1 MPKIVQHRR
10 GTTSSLGTIL
20 GLAGE
25 IFVDTSLVT
34 IFVHDGITTGGT
46 RLARITD
53 LSVPATSSGLGTV
66 RVDGSSILVTA
77 GTISVN
83 TNFGTS
89 TLTYGGFV
97 GSSVGQTLTIAQ
109 FQTWMGNTSTLRM
122 YGKRFNAASYDYGT
136 ASYNL
141 QYNVDNVNYAG
152 IEFSPQN
159 YINGVAINVGLNGSS
174 QAVIIDGSGR
184 MLKPFTPAF
193 LATAPGSNQ
202 TTAAGGVLNFNTLT
216 NTFAGTNRNSYY
228 NTTTFAF
235 TAPVAGLYE
244 FYVQLYLDVTATQA
258 TKSFTWRKNGAQV
271 SFGNDAAICAF
282 TAINATAI
290 TGNQVFAGR
299 VTFELAVGDY
309 IQVGVRDG
317 NANSVSWYG
326 GHSVFGGFLIG

>member
-1 MPKIVQHRR
+1 MAKIVQHRR
-10 GTTSSLGTIL
+10 GTTSSLLGIL

-34 IFVHDGITTGGT
+34 IFVHDGVTTGGT
-46 RLARITD
+46 RLARMTD
-53 LSVPATSSGLGTV
+53 LAVLATSSNSGTV
-66 RVDGSSILVTA
+66 KVDGTSILVTS

-83 TNFGTS
+83 PNFGTS
-89 TLTYGGFV
+89 TVTYGGFT
-97 GSSVGQTLTIAQ
+97 GSSVGQTVNIAQ
-109 FQTWMGNTSTLRM
+109 FQTWVGNTSTLRL

-152 IEFSPQN
+152 LEFNPQN
-159 YINGVAINVGLNGSS
+159 YINGLAINVGANGSS
-174 QAVIIDGSGR
+174 QAVVIDGSGR

-290 TGNQVFAGR
+290 AGNQVFAGR

>member
-1 MPKIVQHRR
+1 MAKIVQHRR
-10 GTTSSLGTIL
+10 GTTSSLAGIL

-46 RLARITD
+46 RLARMTD

-89 TLTYGGFV
+89 TVTYGGFV

-152 IEFSPQN
+152 LEFSPQN
-159 YINGVAINVGLNGSS
+159 YINGLAINVGLNGSS

-193 LATAPGSNQ
+193 LATGPNSNQ
-202 TTAAGGVLNFNTLT
+202 TTAANAVLNFSTLS
-216 NTFAGTNRNSYY
+216 NAFAGTNRNSYY
-228 NTTTFAF
+228 NVASYAF

-244 FYVQLYLDVTATQA
+244 FYTQVYVA
-258 TKSFTWRKNGAQV
+258 PAGQTVSLAWRKNGAEI
-271 SFGNDAAICAF
+271 SFGND
-282 TAINATAI
+282 TAI
-290 TGNQVFAGR
+290 TGFSNLSATNLAGSVILNGR
-299 VTFELAVGDY
+299 VTFELAAGDFV
-309 IQVGVRDG
+309 QVGVRSG
-317 NANSVSWYG
+317 NPTSVVWYG
-326 GHSVFGGFLIG
+326 GHSIFTGNLIG

>member
-10 GTTSSLGTIL
+10 GTTSSLSSIL

-34 IFVHDGITTGGT
+34 ILVHDGVTTGGT
-46 RLARITD
+46 RLARMTD
-53 LSVPATSSGLGTV
+53 LAVAATSSGLGTV

-89 TLTYGGFV
+89 TVTYGGFV

-122 YGKRFNAASYDYGT
+122 YGKRFNAASYDYST

-141 QYNVDNVNYAG
+141 QYNVDNINYAG
-152 IEFSPQN
+152 LEFNPQN
-159 YINGVAINVGLNGSS
+159 YINGLAINVGANGSS

-193 LATAPGSNQ
+193 VASNNLGFQ
-202 TTAAGGVLNFNTLT
+202 TSNANTVLPFNTLI

-228 NTTTFAF
+228 NASTYAF

-244 FYVQLYLDVTATQA
+244 FYVQVFVYANNLSYQLA
-258 TKSFTWRKNGAQV
+258 WRKNGAEA
-271 SFGNDAAICAF
+271 SYSD
-282 TAINATAI
+282 TALAGVQSINNSPAQI
-290 TGNQVFAGR
+290 TINGR
-299 VTFELAVGDY
+299 VTFELAAGDY
-309 IQVGVRDG
+309 IQVGVRNG
-317 NANSVSWYG
+317 SNNMWWYG
-326 GHSVFGGFLIG
+326 GHSIFTGNLIG

>member
-10 GTTSSLGTIL
+10 GTTSSLSSIL

-34 IFVHDGITTGGT
+34 ILVHDGVTTGGT

-89 TLTYGGFV
+89 TVTYGGFV

-122 YGKRFNAASYDYGT
+122 YGKRFNAASYDYST

-152 IEFSPQN
+152 LEFNPQN

-184 MLKPFTPAF
+184 MMVPLNPAF
-193 LATAPGSNQ
+193 LASNSAGTH
-202 TTAAGGVLNFNTLT
+202 TTNANTVLDFNTAQL
-216 NTFAGTNRNSYY
+216 NRGNNY
-228 NTTTFAF
+228 NTTTYAF
-235 TAPVAGLYE
+235 TAPVAGTYY
-244 FYVQLYLDVTATQA
+244 FYAQIYQQNGATV
-258 TKSFTWRKNGAQV
+258 KSFSWRRNGTEL
-271 SFGNDAAICAF
+271 SYGSD
-282 TAINATAI
+282 TALMGYNATSQTSDSI
-290 TGNQVFAGR
+290 IAGA
-299 VTFELAVGDY
+299 VVLNLAVNDFVQ
-309 IQVGVRDG
+309 IGVRLG
-317 NANSVSWYG
+317 ASNVQWYG
-326 GHSVFGGFLIG
+326 GHSTFFGYLIG

>member
-1 MPKIVQHRR
+1 MAKIVQHRR
-10 GTTSSLGTIL
+10 GTTSSLSTIL

-34 IFVHDGITTGGT
+34 IFVHDGVTTGGT
-46 RLARITD
+46 RLARFNDIA
-53 LSVPATSSGLGTV
+53 VPATSSSLGTV
-66 RVDGSSILVTA
+66 RADGTSILVTS
-77 GTISVN
+77 GVISVN
-83 TNFGTS
+83 PYLQTS
-89 TLTYGGFV
+89 SLTYGGFV
-97 GSSVGQTLTIAQ
+97 GSSVGQTATIAS
-109 FQTWMGNTSTLRM
+109 FQTWVGNTSTLRL

-152 IEFSPQN
+152 LEFNPQN

-193 LATAPGSNQ
+193 LATAPGSTQ
-202 TTAAGGVLNFNTLT
+202 TNAAGTVLNFGTLT

-228 NTTTFAF
+228 NTSTYAF

-244 FYVQLYLDVTATQA
+244 FYVQLYLDVTVTQA

-282 TAINATAI
+282 YATTGLTI
-290 TGNQVFAGR
+290 PGNQVFAGR

>member
-1 MPKIVQHRR
+1 MAKIVQHRR
-10 GTTSSLGTIL
+10 GTTSSLAGIL

-46 RLARITD
+46 RLARMTD

-66 RVDGSSILVTA
+66 RADGSSILVTA

-89 TLTYGGFV
+89 TVTYGGFV

-122 YGKRFNAASYDYGT
+122 YGKRFNAASYDYST

-152 IEFSPQN
+152 LEFNPQN
-159 YINGVAINVGLNGSS
+159 YLNGVAINVGANGSS

-193 LATAPGSNQ
+193 LATNNVGFQTSNAN
-202 TTAAGGVLNFNTLT
+202 TVMPFNTLN
-216 NTFAGTNRNSYY
+216 NTFAGSNRNSYY
-228 NTTTFAF
+228 NTASYAF
-235 TAPVAGLYE
+235 TAPVPGLYE
-244 FYVQLYLDVTATQA
+244 FYVQIWVYTNNLSYQLA
-258 TKSFTWRKNGAQV
+258 WRKNGAEAAY
-271 SFGNDAAICAF
+271 NDTALAALQS
-282 TAINATAI
+282 INSAGTNI
-290 TGNQVFAGR
+290 IINGR
-299 VTFELAVGDY
+299 VTFELAAGDY
-309 IQVGVRDG
+309 VQVGVRSSS
-317 NANSVSWYG
+317 NNIWWYG
-326 GHSVFGGFLIG
+326 GHSFFSGNLIG

>member
-1 MPKIVQHRR
+1 MAKIVQHRR
-10 GTTSSLGTIL
+10 GTTSSLASIL

-53 LSVPATSSGLGTV
+53 LSVPATSSSLGTV
-66 RVDGSSILVTA
+66 RADGSSILVTA

-83 TNFGTS
+83 TNFQTS
-89 TLTYGGFV
+89 TLTYGGFT

-109 FQTWMGNTSTLRM
+109 FQTWMGNTSTLRL

-152 IEFSPQN
+152 LEFSPQN
-159 YINGVAINVGLNGSS
+159 YINGLAINVGLNGSS

-193 LATAPGSNQ
+193 LATNNQGFQTSNAN
-202 TTAAGGVLNFNTLT
+202 TVMPFNILN
-216 NTFAGTNRNSYY
+216 NTFAGSNRNSYY
-228 NTTTFAF
+228 NTSTYAF

-244 FYVQLYLDVTATQA
+244 FYVQV
-258 TKSFTWRKNGAQV
+258 FTYTNNLNYQIAWRKNGAEQ
-271 SFGNDAAICAF
+271 SYQD
-282 TAINATAI
+282 TALAGVQSINATVTNNLMI
-290 TGNQVFAGR
+290 NGR
-299 VTFELAVGDY
+299 VTFELAAGDY
-309 IQVGVRDG
+309 IQVGVRSG
-317 NANSVSWYG
+317 ASNMWWYG
-326 GHSVFGGFLIG
+326 GHSIFTGNLIG

>member
-10 GTTSSLGTIL
+10 GTSSSLSTVL

-34 IFVHDGITTGGT
+34 ILVHDGVTTGGT
-46 RLARITD
+46 RLARMTD
-53 LSVPATSSGLGTV
+53 LAVLATSSNSGTV
-66 RVDGSSILVTA
+66 KVDGTSILVTS

-83 TNFGTS
+83 PNSQTS

-152 IEFSPQN
+152 LEFNPQN
-159 YINGVAINVGLNGSS
+159 YINGLAINVGANGSS
-174 QAVIIDGSGR
+174 QAVVIDGSGR

-193 LATAPGSNQ
+193 LATAPGSTQ
-202 TTAAGGVLNFNTLT
+202 TNAAGTVLNFNTLT

-228 NTTTFAF
+228 NTSTFAF

-290 TGNQVFAGR
+290 SGNQVFAGR
-299 VTFELAVGDY
+299 ITFELAVGDY